1 MSMINWYWKQ
11 EVNTNGY
18 QGNDPHNINHSCH
31 KPQNTVDTNGYQG
44 NDPQKMNRSCHKPQN
59 TVDTNGYHSND
70 PHINHSCHKT

>member
-11 EVNTNGY
+11 EVNTNDY

-44 NDPQKMNRSCHKPQN
+44 NN
-59 TVDTNGYHSND
+59 